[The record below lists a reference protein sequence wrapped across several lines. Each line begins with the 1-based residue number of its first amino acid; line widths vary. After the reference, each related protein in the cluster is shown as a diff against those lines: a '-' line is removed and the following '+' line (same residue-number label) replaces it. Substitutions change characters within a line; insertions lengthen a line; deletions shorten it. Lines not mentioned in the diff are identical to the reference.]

1 MGNYRSEYERYYKN
15 INNPNKDKVNNK
27 YISGGAHSKD
37 RKDVDN
43 KTIDYGINKYF
54 TLSYWN
60 KRELQNLTG
69 ALAILV
75 LFSGLKYIKS
85 DYTRNAY
92 LWCKNLI
99 SYDFNYDSTIEYIGA
114 FDLGNYRV
122 KDVKVG
128 NFTIDDLKYENLKN
142 QFISSKNYI
151 EKNMQKNLDQIQ
163 KDTSSEEKWADIFY

>member
-15 INNPNKDKVNNK
+15 INNPNKGKESNK
-27 YISGGAHSKD
+27 YISGPSYSRDSKI
-37 RKDVDN
+37 KDNV
-43 KTIDYGINKYF
+43 KVDYGINKYF
-54 TLSYWN
+54 TLDYWN
-60 KRELQNLTG
+60 KREIRNLSG

-75 LFSGLKYIKS
+75 IFSGLKYIKS

-99 SYDFNYDSTIEYIGA
+99 SYDFNYDNTIEYIGA

-122 KDVKVG
+122 KDLKVG
-128 NFTIDDLKYENLKN
+128 TFTIEDLKYENLKN

-151 EKNMQKNLDQIQ
+151 ENNIQKNLNQGKQ
-163 KDTSSEEKWADIFY
+163 DTSGE